1 MIGVLYRTL
10 LRGVSSRARIGGFL
24 AIGVVEIA
32 VAMVIAN
39 QLLDD
44 PTKMAAEL
52 VDKFGLTLVIPLA
65 GLVFG
70 TACLGDPIEDGTY
83 VYLWLRPLQRWRV
96 TVAAYLATLSL
107 VIPLAVVPTVISG
120 AIIDSSVIGGALAAS
135 MIAAVAYSAVFVLMG
150 QVTQRSLIWGVA
162 YLLILEQFIARG
174 GKGLGFISVHSHA
187 VSVLAKSVD
196 RRIALDYFSLPVAV
210 VVPVLFT
217 VGWIVLSS
225 THQRR
230 MSVM

>member
-1 MIGVLYRTL
+1 MMFVLYRTL

-24 AIGVVEIA
+24 AIGLVEIG

-39 QLLDD
+39 QALDD
-44 PTKMAAEL
+44 PVKIAAEL

-65 GLVFG
+65 ALVFG

-83 VYLWLRPLQRWRV
+83 VYLWLRPVQRWRV

-120 AIIDSSVIGGALAAS
+120 ALIDSSVAVAALVAS
-135 MIAAVAYSAVFVLMG
+135 LIAAIAYSAVFVLLG

-162 YLLILEQFIARG
+162 YLLILEQFISRG

-187 VSVLAKSVD
+187 VSVLAKLAD
-196 RRIALDYFSLPVAV
+196 RRIVLDYFSLPVAV
-210 VVPVLFT
+210 IVPLLFT
-217 VGWIVLSS
+217 AGWIVFSS
-225 THQRR
+225 TYQRR